1 MTAVLPISAEPAAI
15 PQEEARPGRW
25 RRMPTKAKV
34 GAVLLGLFV
43 LAGVIGP
50 FVALYDPSFQNPSP
64 SLSLHAPYGAHLL
77 GTTQSGQDVLSQLL
91 VGIRLTL
98 ELAFIV
104 GVVATIVGVVATVL
118 SVIVG
123 VTAAF
128 LGGVWDEV
136 LSLLTN
142 VVLVIPALPL
152 LIVLLGYFQ
161 TKGQTATILVLSLL
175 SWPWGARVIRA
186 QTLAIRNRDFI
197 AAARETGEKTW
208 RIIGWEIVPNEV
220 SLIAA
225 SFVNTVLYAIGASV
239 ALAFIGV
246 TNLNS
251 WSLGTMLYWAQ
262 SQQALQLGAWW
273 WFVPPGLAVALIGT
287 GLVLLNTGIEGTM
300 LYWAQSQ
307 QALQLGAWWWFVPPG
322 LAVALIGTGL
332 VLLNTGIDE
341 LGNPRLRDAASASRI
356 AGRWL
361 PPANPTPVLGDVSR
375 GRGRLAGFLHSFSRS
390 SLLDE
395 TEGGRAR

>member
-1 MTAVLPISAEPAAI
+1 MTAVLPISSEPTALAT
-15 PQEEARPGRW
+15 EEARPGRW

-43 LAGVIGP
+43 LAAIIGP
-50 FVALYDPSFQNPSP
+50 MVMPYDPSFQNPSP
-64 SLSLHAPYGAHLL
+64 DLSLHAPYSAHLL
-77 GTTQSGQDVLSQLL
+77 GTTQSGQDVLSQMLE
-91 VGIRLTL
+91 GIRLTL
-98 ELAFIV
+98 ELAFFV
-104 GVVATIVGVVATVL
+104 GLVATVL

-123 VTAAF
+123 VTSAF

-142 VVLVIPALPL
+142 VFLVIPALPL
-152 LIVLLGYFQ
+152 LIVLLGYLQ
-161 TKGQTATILVLSLL
+161 SSGQTATILVLSLL

-197 AAARETGEKTW
+197 SAARETGERTW
-208 RIIGWEIVPNEV
+208 RIIVWEIVPNEV

-287 GLVLLNTGIEGTM
+287 GLVLLNTGI
-300 LYWAQSQ
+300 
-307 QALQLGAWWWFVPPG
+307 
-322 LAVALIGTGL
+322 
-332 VLLNTGIDE
+332 DE
-341 LGNPRLRDAASASRI
+341 LGNPRLRDATSASRI

-361 PPANPTPVLGDVSR
+361 RPADPTPVLGEIGQQRSRVS
-375 GRGRLAGFLHSFSRS
+375 GFLHSFSRS

-395 TEGGRAR
+395 NEGGRAR

>member
-15 PQEEARPGRW
+15 PREEARPGRW
-25 RRMPTKAKV
+25 RRMPAKAKV
-34 GAVLLGLFV
+34 GAILLGLFV

-50 FVALYDPSFQNPSP
+50 FVAPYDPSFQNPSP
-64 SLSLHAPYGAHLL
+64 SLSLHAPYSAHLL

-104 GVVATIVGVVATVL
+104 GLVATVL
-118 SVIVG
+118 AVIVG

-152 LIVLLGYFQ
+152 LIVLLGYWQ

-175 SWPWGARVIRA
+175 SWPWGARVVRA
-186 QTLAIRNRDFI
+186 QTMAIRNRDFI
-197 AAARETGEKTW
+197 SAARETGEKTW
-208 RIIGWEIVPNEV
+208 RIISHEIVPNEV

-287 GLVLLNTGIEGTM
+287 GLVLLNTGI
-300 LYWAQSQ
+300 
-307 QALQLGAWWWFVPPG
+307 
-322 LAVALIGTGL
+322 
-332 VLLNTGIDE
+332 DE

-361 PPANPTPVLGDVSR
+361 KPADPTPVLSDISR
-375 GRGRLAGFLHSFSRS
+375 QRGRLAGFLHSFSRS
-390 SLLDE
+390 SLIDE
-395 TEGGRAR
+395 TKGGDAR

>member
-1 MTAVLPISAEPAAI
+1 MTAVLPISAEPAAL
-15 PQEEARPGRW
+15 PREEVRRGRW
-25 RRMPTKAKV
+25 RRMPPKARI

-43 LAGVIGP
+43 LAAIIGP
-50 FVALYDPSFQNPSP
+50 LVTPYDPSFQNPSP
-64 SLSLHAPYGAHLL
+64 ALSLHAPYGAHLL

-98 ELAFIV
+98 ELAFFV
-104 GVVATIVGVVATVL
+104 GVVATAL
-118 SVIVG
+118 SIIVG
-123 VTAAF
+123 VTSAF
-128 LGGVWDEV
+128 LGGAWDEV
-136 LSLLTN
+136 LSLFTN
-142 VVLVIPALPL
+142 VFLVIPALPL
-152 LIVLLGYFQ
+152 LIILLGYLQ
-161 TKGQTATILVLSLL
+161 TKGQTATIVVLSVLG
-175 SWPWGARVIRA
+175 WPWGARVIRA

-197 AAARETGEKTW
+197 AAASETGEKTW
-208 RIIGWEIVPNEV
+208 RILAYEIVPNEV

-287 GLVLLNTGIEGTM
+287 GLVLLNTGI
-300 LYWAQSQ
+300 
-307 QALQLGAWWWFVPPG
+307 
-322 LAVALIGTGL
+322 
-332 VLLNTGIDE
+332 DE
-341 LGNPRLRDAASASRI
+341 LGNPRLRDATSASRI

-361 PPANPTPVLGDVSR
+361 RPADPTPVLADISQR
-375 GRGRLAGFLHSFSRS
+375 RGRLAGFLHSFSRS

-395 TEGGRAR
+395 TEGGQSR